1 MQRFFVEPCQID
13 EPAHRIHITGTD
25 VNYIVN
31 VLRMK
36 PGEELWISDGEKKEY
51 HCRIESAA
59 SDEVCL
65 HILYAQ
71 EPDYELQ
78 NKIYLFQGLPKS
90 DKMELI
96 IQKAVELG
104 AFEIIP
110 VETKRCV
117 VRLDGK
123 KAAKKTERWQKIAE
137 SAAKQ
142 SKRMLVPSVHSVMS
156 YRDAIA
162 YAEEMDVCLIPY
174 ELAKGMAETKEII
187 KQIQPGQS
195 IGIFIGP
202 EGGFE
207 ESEVE
212 TAVNSG
218 VVPITLG
225 KRILR
230 TETAGLAILSVL
242 MFQLE
247 Q

>member
-1 MQRFFVEPCQID
+1 
-13 EPAHRIHITGTD
+13 
-25 VNYIVN
+25 
-31 VLRMK
+31 
-36 PGEELWISDGEKKEY
+36 
-51 HCRIESAA
+51 
-59 SDEVCL
+59 
-65 HILYAQ
+65 
-71 EPDYELQ
+71 
-78 NKIYLFQGLPKS
+78 
-90 DKMELI
+90 MELI

-123 KAAKKTERWQKIAE
+123 KAAKKVERWQQIAE

-142 SKRMLVPSVHSVMS
+142 SKRMLVPSVHSVMNFKE
-156 YRDAIA
+156 AIA
-162 YAEEMDVCLIPY
+162 YAEEMNVRLIPY

-207 ESEVE
+207 ESEVDI
-212 TAVNSG
+212 AVNSG
-218 VVPITLG
+218 AVPITLG